1 MTDVTFVLHLPG
13 RAGDRISV
21 RRNHLPAQLAK
32 PLAKLEEANTVQQ
45 EADRAL
51 EDCGFGTGPKRAA
64 FEQTVREAEAVQAEA
79 LENLLGGSIRHGK
92 ALADSATDAYN
103 SALDR
108 FERAKRE
115 ALDALAEACDAAAL
129 YACAQSPVAIID
141 VDHQHARRHPAR
153 NAANNAAAQLR
164 QIDLPSLND

>member
-1 MTDVTFVLHLPG
+1 MTDVNFTLYLAG

-21 RRNHLPAQLAK
+21 RRDHLPAQLAK
-32 PLAKLEEANTVQQ
+32 PLTKLEEANTVRQ

-51 EDCGFGTGPKRAA
+51 ETCGQGTGPRRAA
-64 FEQTVREAEAVQAEA
+64 FEQTVKQAEAVQAEA

-92 ALADSATDAYN
+92 ALADSATDAFN
-103 SALDR
+103 GAVDR

-115 ALDALAEACDAAAL
+115 ALEALAEATDAAAL
-129 YACAQSPVAIID
+129 HACAQSPVATLD
-141 VDHQHARRHPAR
+141 TDHPHARKDPAR

-164 QIDLPSLND
+164 QINLPGLND